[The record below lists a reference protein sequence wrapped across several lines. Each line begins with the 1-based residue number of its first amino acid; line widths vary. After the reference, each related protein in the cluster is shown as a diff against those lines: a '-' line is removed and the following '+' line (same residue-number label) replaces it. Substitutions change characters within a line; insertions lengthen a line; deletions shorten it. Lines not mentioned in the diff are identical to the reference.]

1 MKGFLVMNNINRTV
15 INSEYLRNIYTKR
28 NNIGT
33 ELGQAGL
40 ESGIRQR
47 NQRDTMNIS
56 EEARRLQ
63 RTSQALNVDKSAVD
77 QQKEINRPG
86 QQETVLRDKVNLERQ
101 NDQSGRGERIRL
113 KKNEEFQKWLESRRQ
128 LYEET
133 RDPDRIEVLTA
144 SEPSETAENEQE
156 RLKDRDYQAQ
166 QISYND
172 YRYSDQVQ
180 AYASAANFTQATL
193 TVNYKL

>member
-1 MKGFLVMNNINRTV
+1 MNNINRNAV
-15 INSEYLRNIYTKR
+15 NPEYLRNIYTGR

-40 ESGIRQR
+40 ESGIRLR
-47 NQRDTMNIS
+47 NYRDTMNIS
-56 EEARRLQ
+56 EEARRMQ
-63 RTSQALNVDKSAVD
+63 RTGQALNVDKSAVD

-101 NDQSGRGERIRL
+101 DDQSGREDKARL
-113 KKNEEFQKWLESRRQ
+113 EKNEDFQKWLESRKQ
-128 LYEET
+128 LNEET
-133 RDPDRIEVLTA
+133 REPARIEVPTV
-144 SEPSETAENEQE
+144 SEPREPAESEPDRPEE
-156 RLKDRDYQAQ
+156 RDNPPLQAG
-166 QISYND
+166 YNN